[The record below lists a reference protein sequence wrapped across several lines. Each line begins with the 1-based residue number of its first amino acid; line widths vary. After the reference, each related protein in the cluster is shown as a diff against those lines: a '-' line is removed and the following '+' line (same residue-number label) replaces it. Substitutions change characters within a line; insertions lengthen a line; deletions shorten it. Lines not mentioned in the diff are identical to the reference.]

1 MKLMSIINE
10 RDHQNEEDD
19 LSPEQ
24 LKELRKGKTIFK
36 ALKKGSLSFKSE
48 ERGGEFLLT
57 YEVKGP
63 YWYWEWSAGEKVFR
77 VEFNHIE
84 VHTTDPNLYQD
95 FISNNLEKGWKIT
108 TRSYLEDH
116 IVNFYVRKKF
126 KNLGVDVRDI
136 DHIKLVLDEPQSINE
151 DISSDDKKEK
161 LIKRAK
167 TIYKGLKTGVL
178 GNAMFGKVHY
188 ILPDEFDVK
197 IDIHDETFIE
207 VGNNQNE
214 NKVKLYYVNDNS
226 GDVKEY
232 NLNNADYRDFII
244 FLRKKF
250 DPFGIFLWYDEK
262 YENET
267 LNEDNT
273 SMDDDR
279 LRKKVITVNKALRK
293 GTFTIEY
300 DHNEVKTDTKY
311 RYELPKMCTPYFLGK
326 RLSIKY
332 LYNGKKTDTIGD
344 RYPLKIWKVEDGK
357 DILLNNHITNH
368 DYDYIEDNLEN
379 TMFSYI
385 FVKVMDHVKK
395 RYDNFGIFLDL
406 NLYNEIHPLNESF
419 KIKNERNV
427 NQEELDKSIKKLKVI
442 YKALKNGKITINDD
456 DGPEKKYRYVLNDIY
471 KLIVNNEA
479 GTRMIITPEGLVEN
493 GAKFKLYEI
502 QPNGEEVFIE
512 KDKNLN
518 GFLYTKIWNKIVVR
532 FYKYDDKVALR

>member
-1 MKLMSIINE
+1 MKLMSVINE

-116 IVNFYVRKKF
+116 VVNFYVRKKF

-178 GNAMFGKVHY
+178 GNAIFGKVHY

-226 GDVKEY
+226 GDVKQY
-232 NLNNADYRDFII
+232 NLNNEDYKDFII

-267 LNEDNT
+267 LNEDARPFNEPDSKEEKRVKT
-273 SMDDDR
+273 IF
-279 LRKKVITVNKALRK
+279 KVLRK
-293 GTFTIEY
+293 GVIEVQHPRTDEIIKFRY
-300 DHNEVKTDTKY
+300 YINDPVFYRWEYSMNDMQLNMITCNFPGEGIIIYCDDEDVVDKCTNDIESISRNPTGIHLREMFINKLKKRFGNLDAKIHVNQRGMKFVLDEPKEETLNEELTDNELKKCKLIFSLYKTGVVMYNDKKYMYVLNKY
-311 RYELPKMCTPYFLGK
+311 RRIVSGK
-326 RLSIKY
+326 SVPDPIIEVEGNSYQNLSVYRI
-332 LYNGKKTDTIGD
+332 
-344 RYPLKIWKVEDGK
+344 
-357 DILLNNHITNH
+357 
-368 DYDYIEDNLEN
+368 
-379 TMFSYI
+379 
-385 FVKVMDHVKK
+385 
-395 RYDNFGIFLDL
+395 
-406 NLYNEIHPLNESF
+406 
-419 KIKNERNV
+419 
-427 NQEELDKSIKKLKVI
+427 
-442 YKALKNGKITINDD
+442 DD
-456 DGPEKKYRYVLNDIY
+456 DGNKVYMHYDLHH
-471 KLIVNNEA
+471 
-479 GTRMIITPEGLVEN
+479 T
-493 GAKFKLYEI
+493 
-502 QPNGEEVFIE
+502 
-512 KDKNLN
+512 LN
-518 GFLYTKIWNKIVVR
+518 GHVRGYVRNKFANHGIWLSI
-532 FYKYDDKVALR
+532 